1 MTAISATRRTGRE
14 LADGTLRVQFDIEPR
29 DVPQFHK
36 LFPSVD
42 TPVAIAPLVRDF
54 ERRPEAPKDQPK
66 GGAGAKWLAMRCAEP
81 AFWEFLAP
89 MSSGN
94 APTNEAAAAIVVR
107 EYLQIASR
115 AEVDT
120 DPDAKARFDELR
132 LQWIDWC
139 AEND

>member
-66 GGAGAKWLAMRCAEP
+66 GGAGSKWLAMRCAEES
-81 AFWEFLAP
+81 FWEFLGSIASVAP
-89 MSSGN
+89 RSE
-94 APTNEAAAAIVVR
+94 AEAAAVVR
-107 EYLQIASR
+107 DYLQVASR

-132 LQWIDWC
+132 MQWIDWC